1 MAVPLLDL
9 KAQHASLA
17 EAVERALR
25 EVCAAQSFILGPVV
39 ERFERRVAEELGVP
53 HAIGVSSGTDALL
66 VSMLSE
72 RIGAGDEV
80 ITTPFS
86 FFATAGAILRAGA
99 RPVFVDIEPS
109 TYNLNPEGVPQAVSP
124 RTRAVLP
131 VHLFGCAADLGP
143 LSDLAREKKLAII
156 EDAAQAFGTGV
167 PAASGDGRSSAFAGT
182 LGTYGCFSFF
192 PSKNL
197 GGAGDGGLVVCADAD
212 RALRVRRLRVH
223 GAPRPH
229 LHEALGGNFRLD
241 ALQAA
246 VLEVKLPFV
255 TEWVQARRRKADR
268 YRQLFWQAGLA
279 VEGARFPS
287 AEAPIVLPAA
297 VEGHS
302 YNQFVVRAFDREGL
316 RQELQTRSIG
326 HAVYYPRPLH
336 LQPCLAFLGYGP
348 GAFPHA
354 ERAAAEVLALPIYP
368 ELAEAQQQEVV
379 SVIADHYASRH

>member
-9 KAQHASLA
+9 KAQHASVA

-25 EVCAAQSFILGPVV
+25 EVLAAQSFILGPVV

-66 VSMLSE
+66 VSLLSE
-72 RIGAGDEV
+72 GVGPGDEV

-99 RPVFVDIEPS
+99 RPVFVDIEPA
-109 TYNLNPEGVPQAVSP
+109 TYNLNPEGAPAAVSP

-131 VHLFGCAADLGP
+131 VHLFGCAADLEP
-143 LSDLAREKKLAII
+143 LLVLAREKRLAII
-156 EDAAQAFGTGV
+156 EDAAQAFGTRV
-167 PAASGDGRSSAFAGT
+167 PATGGGGRRLPFAGA

-197 GGAGDGGLVVCADAD
+197 GGAGDGGLVVCADPE

-223 GAPRPH
+223 GAVRPH
-229 LHEALGGNFRLD
+229 LHEVLGGNFRLD

-246 VLEVKLPFV
+246 VLEVKLPFAA
-255 TEWVQARRRKADR
+255 EWVRARRRNAER
-268 YRQLFWQAGLA
+268 YRQLFSQAGLT
-279 VEGARFPS
+279 VEGALFPS
-287 AEAPIVLPAA
+287 CEAPIVLPAA
-297 VEGHS
+297 AEGHS

-316 RQELQTRSIG
+316 RRALEARGIG

-336 LQPCLAFLGYGP
+336 LQPCLAFLGYEP

-379 SVIADHYASRH
+379 SVIADHYAG